1 MQENRVGEHAKPGV
15 CLAASASPVP
25 HGCAYIGCAG
35 WSLPA
40 TVHASFPEEGTH
52 LKRYAAVFPAVEINS
67 SFYRPHRPSTYAR
80 WSESVPER
88 FRFSAKVPKA
98 ITHEQRL
105 HNAGAALEKFVG
117 EVAHL
122 GDKLGCLLV
131 QLAPRLSFD
140 AGVAEQFFRTLRSLT
155 EVDVVC
161 EPRHPTWF
169 TAEVAEML
177 CEMKVAY
184 VHADP
189 SVAPVPQQQDSTLV
203 EYFRLHGAPEVYYS
217 AYSDTYLDCLAAD
230 VAGKVQAGRK
240 VWCVFDNTASGAA
253 VPNALSLLARLQGTV
268 AVAG

>member
-1 MQENRVGEHAKPGV
+1 MQEHRVGKHAKPDTDTV
-15 CLAASASPVP
+15 ASTLPVSL
-25 HGCAYIGCAG
+25 GCAYVGCAG

-40 TVHASFPEEGTH
+40 AVHTSFPGQGTH
-52 LKRYAAVFPAVEINS
+52 LNRYAAVFPAVEINS

-80 WSESVPER
+80 WRDSVPEK

-105 HNAGAALEKFVG
+105 RNADAALEKFVG

-131 QLAPRLSFD
+131 QLPPRLGFD
-140 AGVAEQFFRTLRSLT
+140 AAVARQFFRTLRALT
-155 EVDVVC
+155 AVNVVC

-177 CEMKVAY
+177 CEMKAAY

-189 SVAPVPQQQDSTLV
+189 SVAPIPPQPDSASI
-203 EYFRLHGAPEVYYS
+203 EYFRLHGAPEIYHS
-217 AYSDTYLDCLAAD
+217 AYSDAYLDCFAAE
-230 VAGKVQAGRK
+230 VAAKVHAGRK
-240 VWCVFDNTASGAA
+240 VWCVFDNTASGEA
-253 VPNALSLLARLQGTV
+253 VPNAQSLLARLRGTV
-268 AVAG
+268 AVPG